1 MIIVADPQR
10 VDADLAA
17 GQLGCPHCGG
27 RLRAWAYARE
37 RRVRVLRADPVIVRP
52 RRARCAACSRTQVLL
67 PGACLPRRADA
78 TEVVEAALLAMASGR
93 GHRRI
98 AADLHRS
105 PSTVRRWLRAV
116 RGPRAVELWHQV
128 VPLLVRLDQ
137 DAITRLHRRWH
148 HRPPGELR
156 QALDAFGAYVH
167 AVRTRFSDLRVGAW
181 PLIGTVTAPTRPQNA
196 VTMPTRTDTGDHS
209 RRHDADDRVTMPT
222 NLPPQTSPIV
232 TTSASL
238 TTPSSARSTTANS

>member
-27 RLRAWAYARE
+27 RLRAWAHARA
-37 RRVRVLRADPVIVRP
+37 RRVRVLHADPVIVRP
-52 RRARCAACSRTQVLL
+52 RRARCVACSRTQVLL

-78 TEVVEAALLAMASGR
+78 TEVVGAALLAQVSGQ

-98 AADLHRS
+98 AADLGRS

-116 RGPRAVELWHQV
+116 RGPRAVGLWHQV

-137 DAITRLHRRWH
+137 DAITRLHRRWGH
-148 HRPPGELR
+148 QRPSELR

-167 AVRTRFSDLRVGAW
+167 AVRTQFPDLQAGAW
-181 PLIGTVTAPTRPQNA
+181 PLIGAATAGRLLA
-196 VTMPTRTDTGDHS
+196 
-209 RRHDADDRVTMPT
+209 
-222 NLPPQTSPIV
+222 PPSG
-232 TTSASL
+232 
-238 TTPSSARSTTANS
+238 